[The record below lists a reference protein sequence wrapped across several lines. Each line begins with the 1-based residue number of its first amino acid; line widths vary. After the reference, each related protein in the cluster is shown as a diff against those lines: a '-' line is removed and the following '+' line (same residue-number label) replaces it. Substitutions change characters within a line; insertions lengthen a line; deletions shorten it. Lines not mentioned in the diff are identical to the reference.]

1 MCEVRKGYVIAA
13 FNFTDMLE
21 VERDDSMN
29 VYVDDEQAVE
39 AAIADGI
46 KIIPVDELP
55 EKFDRRYYG
64 WIRMPFISRK
74 ESITYKP
81 MRLLPSTKA

>member
-29 VYVDDEQAVE
+29 IFEDDEQAS
-39 AAIADGI
+39 
-46 KIIPVDELP
+46 
-55 EKFDRRYYG
+55 RRPSLTG
-64 WIRMPFISRK
+64 SESSRLTNCRR
-74 ESITYKP
+74 IVTGVT
-81 MRLLPSTKA
+81 MAG

>member
-1 MCEVRKGYVIAA
+1 MGEHRKGYVIAA

-29 VYVDDEQAVE
+29 VFEDDEQVVE
-39 AAIADGI
+39 ATVADGI

-55 EKFDRRYYG
+55 ENFDRRYYG
-64 WIRMPFISRK
+64 WIDTPENRRAIQQYCDKHLS
-74 ESITYKP
+74 
-81 MRLLPSTKA
+81 